1 MEILGCL
8 ELKIYNLLTQSN
20 ACLYRCNNI
29 IKMIKDLKSLYT
41 LKKYYMINISLKE
54 YHMQKALVLQNYILK
69 LLPGKIFNIIFIT
82 RYNMYV
88 LVKHL
93 QFIYNNLTDMKESDW
108 TITHKTIIRVAEL
121 LELEKSYATLFMLE
135 QMKNLNG
142 LEQLVE

>member
-20 ACLYRCNNI
+20 VCLYRCNNI

-41 LKKYYMINISLKE
+41 LKKYYMINISLKD
-54 YHMQKALVLQNYILK
+54 YQTQKALVLQNYILK
-69 LLPGKIFNIIFIT
+69 LLPGKIFIT
-82 RYNMYV
+82 RFNIHIF
-88 LVKHL
+88 VKNL
-93 QFIYNNLTDMKESDW
+93 QFIYNNLIDMEKNNW
-108 TITHKTIIRVAEL
+108 TIMHKTIIKIAEL
-121 LELEKSYATLFMLE
+121 LGLEKSYATLFMLE